1 MTINWNIIIPLCT
14 LIAGL
19 IYQTLNYR
27 QENLKLKIELEKY
40 NDKKGPSLKKELSDL
55 EDYIIYFLRSFMI
68 YARMDRS
75 NQVPV
80 IDLEPF
86 ILNFSISNYDYLFNI
101 LSKEEIDFIRTTHT
115 SMTFISAVTKGFF
128 SSKDKKDLGIP
139 RESYNEYI
147 DSVMDKYLLS
157 EKNREILISIAEKID
172 KNFDVTCYDKSL
184 ANNTAVLYD
193 EAKTI
198 YISLKST
205 SS

>member
-1 MTINWNIIIPLCT
+1 MTINWNNIIPLCT
-14 LIAGL
+14 LIVGL

-27 QENLKLKIELEKY
+27 QQNLKLKIELEKY

-198 YISLKST
+198 YISLKNT

>member
-115 SMTFISAVTKGFF
+115 SMTFISVVAKDFF
-128 SSKDKKDLGIP
+128 LLKIKKIWAFQ
-139 RESYNEYI
+139 
-147 DSVMDKYLLS
+147 
-157 EKNREILISIAEKID
+157 EKVIMNISILLWINIYYLKKIER
-172 KNFDVTCYDKSL
+172 Y
-184 ANNTAVLYD
+184 
-193 EAKTI
+193 
-198 YISLKST
+198 
-205 SS
+205 